1 MEQEKDKD
9 KEEDKIEGE
18 IKKYAA
24 DAAKRI
30 SKVIHEEDTKRKE
43 IKKILADFHTAVN
56 EREKILREDISRTHS
71 EKMANIDTQAEE
83 LKKAVACGDI
93 DAVNDLLKKMS

>member
-1 MEQEKDKD
+1 M
-9 KEEDKIEGE
+9 
-18 IKKYAA
+18 
-24 DAAKRI
+24 
-30 SKVIHEEDTKRKE
+30 
-43 IKKILADFHTAVN
+43 ADFHTAVN